1 MMQSHVQQRHLSAF
15 DFFRALFLLGVFFFH
30 LDRGHFPYGYLGVV
44 GFCCLAGFLSMRAL
58 VLEKE
63 GRLPARTIRKSLLSR
78 IGKLWPPLLLM
89 LVTVA
94 ILMVVFF
101 PAFLDN
107 FGQQLRSS
115 VLGYNNIWQII
126 HGESYFEGQGYLKP
140 LTHLWALSLEM
151 QFYLLFILFVRS
163 SYRKD
168 YKGFWICEFLLIS
181 VLSYA
186 ALLLFD
192 EPGMDPTRVYYGLD
206 TRLFSFTLGSAGAL
220 MAVNT
225 KVAEAEPEKRSSGH
239 HRDGVLLF
247 LTLLLIAAFF
257 LPVDNALMIRYG
269 LMIYSLLC
277 TAVLCLSC
285 RGGGLFEKIGR
296 WAPVAGLARRSYGLY
311 LWHFPFFALSE
322 RFLANVQMPLL
333 LFYAFEISGALFI
346 SELAYML
353 NDALSRQTSSRTKRT
368 SESASPIRSK
378 AEFPNGKKAVPDS
391 VGAGSLVGERNPLSR
406 PKLLQR
412 VLSLLLA
419 IVLLALPWQEVY
431 RLRGGEDFRRIEAQL
446 EERESI
452 LAEKRKGLREAAEGG
467 WGALSEA
474 EKTEEQQG
482 AEEGPAVKQNHENS
496 PLSGN
501 SEIRPGET
509 RKQPADGTRPEGGKP
524 GATTKKGQSALG
536 RKPTG
541 PNGRPLRGRLKL
553 PPRPKLSEEEKWAL
567 EAVEKD
573 ITAFA
578 EYGEAWKIDLKDF
591 ERYRHLPLS
600 MIGDSVSVIAGYA
613 IDPYLPGLYLDAK
626 SNRQTNE
633 AFTHY
638 QSLVQDKMLGEML
651 VMALGT
657 NGDIDE
663 DNLEEV
669 WKALDGKPML
679 LLTIV
684 LPYAGQEKER
694 NDALRHF
701 AKTHDQVWLVEWNR
715 YAKSHPEFFQ
725 EDAIHPS
732 TEGCKAFCQL
742 ITAKVMEVLRL
753 YEDSALLEIKKAS

>member
-1 MMQSHVQQRHLSAF
+1 MTQSHVQQRHLSAF

-63 GRLPARTIRKSLLSR
+63 GQLPARTIRKSLLSR

-107 FGQQLRSS
+107 FGLQLRSS

-239 HRDGVLLF
+239 RRDGVLLF

-353 NDALSRQTSSRTKRT
+353 NDALSR
-368 SESASPIRSK
+368 
-378 AEFPNGKKAVPDS
+378 
-391 VGAGSLVGERNPLSR
+391 

-446 EERESI
+446 QERESI

-467 WGALSEA
+467 RGALSEA

-496 PLSGN
+496 PLPGN

-524 GATTKKGQSALG
+524 GATAKKSQSAADS
-536 RKPTG
+536 KPTG
-541 PNGRPLRGRLKL
+541 PNGHPLRGRLKL
-553 PPRPKLSEEEKWAL
+553 PPKPELSEEEQWTL

-573 ITAFA
+573 ITAYA
-578 EYGEAWKIDLKDF
+578 EYGEPWKIDLKDF

-669 WKALDGKPML
+669 WKALDGRPML

-694 NDALRHF
+694 NNALRHF

>member
-168 YKGFWICEFLLIS
+168 YKAFWICEFLLIS
-181 VLSYA
+181 VLSYV

-192 EPGMDPTRVYYGLD
+192 EPGLDPTRVYYGLD

-220 MAVNT
+220 VAVN
-225 KVAEAEPEKRSSGH
+225 KKAAEAEPEKRSSSH
-239 HRDGVLLF
+239 RRDGVLLF

-277 TAVLCLSC
+277 TAALCLSC

-353 NDALSRQTSSRTKRT
+353 NDALSR
-368 SESASPIRSK
+368 
-378 AEFPNGKKAVPDS
+378 
-391 VGAGSLVGERNPLSR
+391 

-419 IVLLALPWQEVY
+419 IVLLTLPWQEVY

-446 EERESI
+446 EEQESI

-474 EKTEEQQG
+474 EKTEEQREE
-482 AEEGPAVKQNHENS
+482 EEGPAVKQNHENS

-509 RKQPADGTRPEGGKP
+509 RKQPADGTEPTEGKP
-524 GATTKKGQSALG
+524 AATAKQERPSPDS
-536 RKPTG
+536 KPTG

-753 YEDSALLEIKKAS
+753 YEDGALLEIKKAS

>member
-1 MMQSHVQQRHLSAF
+1 MTQSHVQQRHLSAF

-63 GRLPARTIRKSLLSR
+63 GQLPARTIRKSLLSR

-107 FGQQLRSS
+107 FGLQLRSS

-239 HRDGVLLF
+239 RRDGVLLF

-353 NDALSRQTSSRTKRT
+353 NDALSR
-368 SESASPIRSK
+368 
-378 AEFPNGKKAVPDS
+378 
-391 VGAGSLVGERNPLSR
+391 

-419 IVLLALPWQEVY
+419 IVLLTLPWQEVY

-482 AEEGPAVKQNHENS
+482 TEEGPAVKQNHENS
-496 PLSGN
+496 PLPGN

-509 RKQPADGTRPEGGKP
+509 RKQPADGTEPTEGKP
-524 GATTKKGQSALG
+524 AATAKHERPSPDS
-536 RKPTG
+536 KPTG
-541 PNGRPLRGRLKL
+541 PNGHPLRGRLKL
-553 PPRPKLSEEEKWAL
+553 PPKPELSEEEQWTL

-669 WKALDGKPML
+669 WKALDGRPML

>member
-1 MMQSHVQQRHLSAF
+1 MTQSHVQQRHLSAF

-63 GRLPARTIRKSLLSR
+63 GQLPARTIRKSLLSR

-107 FGQQLRSS
+107 FGLQLRSS

-239 HRDGVLLF
+239 RRDGVLLL

-353 NDALSRQTSSRTKRT
+353 NDALSR
-368 SESASPIRSK
+368 
-378 AEFPNGKKAVPDS
+378 
-391 VGAGSLVGERNPLSR
+391 

-446 EERESI
+446 QERESI

-467 WGALSEA
+467 RGALSEA

-753 YEDSALLEIKKAS
+753 YEDGALLEIKKAS

>member
-1 MMQSHVQQRHLSAF
+1 MTKSHVQQRHLSAF

-168 YKGFWICEFLLIS
+168 YKAFWICEFLLIS
-181 VLSYA
+181 VLSYV

-192 EPGMDPTRVYYGLD
+192 EPGLDPTRVYYGLD

-220 MAVNT
+220 VAVN
-225 KVAEAEPEKRSSGH
+225 KKAAEAEPEKRSSSH
-239 HRDGVLLF
+239 RRDGVLLF

-285 RGGGLFEKIGR
+285 RGGALFEKIGR

-446 EERESI
+446 AERESI
-452 LAEKRKGLREAAEGG
+452 LAEKQKGLREAAEGG
-467 WGALSEA
+467 LGALSEA
-474 EKTEEQQG
+474 DKTVEQKE
-482 AEEGPAVKQNHENS
+482 AEEGSAVKQNPENG
-496 PLSGN
+496 PLPGN

-638 QSLVQDKMLGEML
+638 QSLVKDKMLGEML

-753 YEDSALLEIKKAS
+753 YEDGALLEIKKAS

>member
-1 MMQSHVQQRHLSAF
+1 MTQSHVQQRHLSAF

-63 GRLPARTIRKSLLSR
+63 GQLPARTIRKSLLSR

-181 VLSYA
+181 VLSYV

-192 EPGMDPTRVYYGLD
+192 EPGLDPTRVYYGLD

-220 MAVNT
+220 MAVKT

-239 HRDGVLLF
+239 RRDGVLLF

-353 NDALSRQTSSRTKRT
+353 NDALSR
-368 SESASPIRSK
+368 
-378 AEFPNGKKAVPDS
+378 
-391 VGAGSLVGERNPLSR
+391 

-419 IVLLALPWQEVY
+419 IVLLTLPWQEVY

-482 AEEGPAVKQNHENS
+482 TEEGPAVKQNHENS
-496 PLSGN
+496 PLPGN

-509 RKQPADGTRPEGGKP
+509 RKQPADGTEPTEGKP
-524 GATTKKGQSALG
+524 AATAKHERPSPDS
-536 RKPTG
+536 KPTG
-541 PNGRPLRGRLKL
+541 PNGHPLRGRLKL
-553 PPRPKLSEEEKWAL
+553 PPKPELSEEEQWTL

-669 WKALDGKPML
+669 WKALDGRPML

>member
-107 FGQQLRSS
+107 FGLQLRSS

-168 YKGFWICEFLLIS
+168 YKAFWICEFLLIS
-181 VLSYA
+181 VLSYV

-192 EPGMDPTRVYYGLD
+192 EPGMDPTCVYYGLD

-239 HRDGVLLF
+239 RRDGVLLF
-247 LTLLLIAAFF
+247 LTFLLIAAFF

-277 TAVLCLSC
+277 TAALCLSC

-353 NDALSRQTSSRTKRT
+353 NDALSR
-368 SESASPIRSK
+368 
-378 AEFPNGKKAVPDS
+378 
-391 VGAGSLVGERNPLSR
+391 

-419 IVLLALPWQEVY
+419 IVLLTLPWQEVY

-446 EERESI
+446 EEQESI

-474 EKTEEQQG
+474 DKTVEQRE
-482 AEEGPAVKQNHENS
+482 AEEGSAVKQNHENS

-509 RKQPADGTRPEGGKP
+509 RKQPADGTEPTEGKP
-524 GATTKKGQSALG
+524 AATAKNVRSIPNS
-536 RKPTG
+536 KPTG
-541 PNGRPLRGRLKL
+541 PNGRPLRGSLKL
-553 PPRPKLSEEEKWAL
+553 PPKPELSEEEQWTL

-651 VMALGT
+651 VIALGT

-669 WKALDGKPML
+669 WKALDGRPML

>member
-107 FGQQLRSS
+107 FGLQLRSS

-239 HRDGVLLF
+239 RRDGVLLF

-353 NDALSRQTSSRTKRT
+353 NDALSR
-368 SESASPIRSK
+368 
-378 AEFPNGKKAVPDS
+378 
-391 VGAGSLVGERNPLSR
+391 

-446 EERESI
+446 QERESI

-467 WGALSEA
+467 RGALSEA

-496 PLSGN
+496 PLPGN

-509 RKQPADGTRPEGGKP
+509 RKQPVDGIEPKGVKP
-524 GATTKKGQSALG
+524 AATTKKRQSAPDS
-536 RKPTG
+536 KPTG
-541 PNGRPLRGRLKL
+541 PNGHPLRGRLKL
-553 PPRPKLSEEEKWAL
+553 PPKPELSEEEQWTL

-573 ITAFA
+573 IAAFA
-578 EYGEAWKIDLKDF
+578 EYGEPWKIDLKDF

-669 WKALDGKPML
+669 WKALDGRPML

>member
-107 FGQQLRSS
+107 FGLQLRSS

-220 MAVNT
+220 VAVN
-225 KVAEAEPEKRSSGH
+225 KKAAEAEPEKRSSSRR
-239 HRDGVLLF
+239 RDGLLLF

-353 NDALSRQTSSRTKRT
+353 NDALSR
-368 SESASPIRSK
+368 
-378 AEFPNGKKAVPDS
+378 
-391 VGAGSLVGERNPLSR
+391 

-446 EERESI
+446 AERESI

-467 WGALSEA
+467 RGALSEA

>member
-107 FGQQLRSS
+107 FGLQLRSS

-168 YKGFWICEFLLIS
+168 YKAFWICEFLLIS
-181 VLSYA
+181 ILSYV

-239 HRDGVLLF
+239 RRDGVLLF
-247 LTLLLIAAFF
+247 LTFLLIAAFF

-277 TAVLCLSC
+277 TAALCLSC

-296 WAPVAGLARRSYGLY
+296 WAPIAGLARRSYGLY

-353 NDALSRQTSSRTKRT
+353 NDALSR
-368 SESASPIRSK
+368 
-378 AEFPNGKKAVPDS
+378 
-391 VGAGSLVGERNPLSR
+391 

-419 IVLLALPWQEVY
+419 IVLLTLPWQEVY

-467 WGALSEA
+467 RGALSEA
-474 EKTEEQQG
+474 EKTEELQG

-509 RKQPADGTRPEGGKP
+509 RKQPADGTEPTEGKP
-524 GATTKKGQSALG
+524 AATAKNVRSIPNS
-536 RKPTG
+536 KPTG
-541 PNGRPLRGRLKL
+541 PNGHPLRGRLKL
-553 PPRPKLSEEEKWAL
+553 PPRPELSEEEQWTL

-578 EYGEAWKIDLKDF
+578 EYGEPWKIDLKDF

-669 WKALDGKPML
+669 WKALDGRPML

-694 NDALRHF
+694 NNALRHF

>member
-1 MMQSHVQQRHLSAF
+1 MTQSHVQQRHLSAF

-63 GRLPARTIRKSLLSR
+63 GQLPARTIRKSLLSR

-107 FGQQLRSS
+107 FGLQLRSS

-239 HRDGVLLF
+239 RRDGLLLF

-353 NDALSRQTSSRTKRT
+353 NDALSR
-368 SESASPIRSK
+368 
-378 AEFPNGKKAVPDS
+378 
-391 VGAGSLVGERNPLSR
+391 

-419 IVLLALPWQEVY
+419 IVLLTLPWQEVY

-446 EERESI
+446 AERESI

-467 WGALSEA
+467 WGALSVA
-474 EKTEEQQG
+474 DKTVEQRE
-482 AEEGPAVKQNHENS
+482 AEEGPAVKQNHENT

-524 GATTKKGQSALG
+524 GATAKKSQSAPDS
-536 RKPTG
+536 KPTG
-541 PNGRPLRGRLKL
+541 PNGHPLRGRLKL
-553 PPRPKLSEEEKWAL
+553 PPKPELSEEEQWTL

-753 YEDSALLEIKKAS
+753 YEDGALLEIKKAS

>member
-1 MMQSHVQQRHLSAF
+1 MTQSHVQQRHLSAF

-63 GRLPARTIRKSLLSR
+63 GQLPARTIRKSLLSR

-107 FGQQLRSS
+107 FGLQLRSS

-239 HRDGVLLF
+239 RRDGVLLF

-296 WAPVAGLARRSYGLY
+296 WAPVADLARRSYGLY

-353 NDALSRQTSSRTKRT
+353 NDALSR
-368 SESASPIRSK
+368 
-378 AEFPNGKKAVPDS
+378 
-391 VGAGSLVGERNPLSR
+391 

-419 IVLLALPWQEVY
+419 IVLLTLPWQEVY

-482 AEEGPAVKQNHENS
+482 TEEGPAVKQNHENS
-496 PLSGN
+496 PLPGN

-509 RKQPADGTRPEGGKP
+509 RKQPADGTEPTEGKP
-524 GATTKKGQSALG
+524 AATAKHERPSPDS
-536 RKPTG
+536 KPTG
-541 PNGRPLRGRLKL
+541 PNGHPLRGRLKL
-553 PPRPKLSEEEKWAL
+553 PPKPELSEEEQWTL

-669 WKALDGKPML
+669 WKALDGRPML

>member
-107 FGQQLRSS
+107 FGLQLRSS

-239 HRDGVLLF
+239 RRDGVLLF

-353 NDALSRQTSSRTKRT
+353 NDALSR
-368 SESASPIRSK
+368 
-378 AEFPNGKKAVPDS
+378 
-391 VGAGSLVGERNPLSR
+391 

-446 EERESI
+446 EERESV

-496 PLSGN
+496 PLPGN

-509 RKQPADGTRPEGGKP
+509 RKQPADGTEPTEGKP
-524 GATTKKGQSALG
+524 AATAKHERPSPDS
-536 RKPTG
+536 KPTG
-541 PNGRPLRGRLKL
+541 PNGHPLRGRLKL
-553 PPRPKLSEEEKWAL
+553 PPKPELSEEEQWTL

-578 EYGEAWKIDLKDF
+578 EYGEPWKIDLKDF

-669 WKALDGKPML
+669 WKALDGRPML

>member
-1 MMQSHVQQRHLSAF
+1 
-15 DFFRALFLLGVFFFH
+15 
-30 LDRGHFPYGYLGVV
+30 
-44 GFCCLAGFLSMRAL
+44 MRAL

-63 GRLPARTIRKSLLSR
+63 GQLPARTIRKSLLSR

-107 FGQQLRSS
+107 FGLQLRSS

-239 HRDGVLLF
+239 RRDGVLLF

-353 NDALSRQTSSRTKRT
+353 NDALSR
-368 SESASPIRSK
+368 
-378 AEFPNGKKAVPDS
+378 
-391 VGAGSLVGERNPLSR
+391 

-419 IVLLALPWQEVY
+419 IVLLTLPWQEVY
-431 RLRGGEDFRRIEAQL
+431 RLRGGGDFRRIEAQL

-482 AEEGPAVKQNHENS
+482 TEEGPAVKQNHENS
-496 PLSGN
+496 PLPGN

-509 RKQPADGTRPEGGKP
+509 RKQPADGTEPTEGKP
-524 GATTKKGQSALG
+524 AATAKHERPSPDS
-536 RKPTG
+536 KPTG
-541 PNGRPLRGRLKL
+541 PNGHPLRGRLKL
-553 PPRPKLSEEEKWAL
+553 PPKPELSEEEQWTL

-669 WKALDGKPML
+669 WKALDGRPML

>member
-1 MMQSHVQQRHLSAF
+1 MTQSHVQQRHLSAF

-63 GRLPARTIRKSLLSR
+63 GQLPARTIRKSLLSR

-163 SYRKD
+163 NYRKD

-225 KVAEAEPEKRSSGH
+225 KVAEAEPEKRSYGH
-239 HRDGVLLF
+239 RRDGVLLF

-285 RGGGLFEKIGR
+285 RGGGLFDKLGR

-353 NDALSRQTSSRTKRT
+353 NDALSR
-368 SESASPIRSK
+368 
-378 AEFPNGKKAVPDS
+378 
-391 VGAGSLVGERNPLSR
+391 

-419 IVLLALPWQEVY
+419 IVLLTLPWQEVY

-524 GATTKKGQSALG
+524 GATAKKSQSAPDS
-536 RKPTG
+536 KPTG
-541 PNGRPLRGRLKL
+541 PNGHPLRGRLKL
-553 PPRPKLSEEEKWAL
+553 PPKPELSEEEQWTL

>member
-1 MMQSHVQQRHLSAF
+1 MTQSHVQQRHLSAF

-63 GRLPARTIRKSLLSR
+63 GQLPSRTIRKSLLSR

-163 SYRKD
+163 SYRKN
-168 YKGFWICEFLLIS
+168 YKAFWICEFLLIS
-181 VLSYA
+181 VLSYV

-192 EPGMDPTRVYYGLD
+192 EPGLDPTRVYYGLD

-220 MAVNT
+220 VAVN
-225 KVAEAEPEKRSSGH
+225 KKAAEAEPEKRSSSRR
-239 HRDGVLLF
+239 RDGVLLF
-247 LTLLLIAAFF
+247 LTFLLIAAFF

-277 TAVLCLSC
+277 TAALCLSC
-285 RGGGLFEKIGR
+285 RGGGLFDKLGR

-353 NDALSRQTSSRTKRT
+353 NDALSR
-368 SESASPIRSK
+368 
-378 AEFPNGKKAVPDS
+378 
-391 VGAGSLVGERNPLSR
+391 L
-406 PKLLQR
+406 KLLQR

-419 IVLLALPWQEVY
+419 IVLLILPWQEVY

-446 EERESI
+446 QERESI

-467 WGALSEA
+467 RGALSEA

-496 PLSGN
+496 PLPGN

-509 RKQPADGTRPEGGKP
+509 RKQPVDGIEPKGVKP
-524 GATTKKGQSALG
+524 AATTKKRQSAPDS
-536 RKPTG
+536 KPTG
-541 PNGRPLRGRLKL
+541 PNGHPLRGRLKL
-553 PPRPKLSEEEKWAL
+553 PPKPELSEEEQWTL

-573 ITAFA
+573 IAAFA
-578 EYGEAWKIDLKDF
+578 EYGEPWKIDLKDF

-669 WKALDGKPML
+669 WKALDGRPML

-753 YEDSALLEIKKAS
+753 YEDSDMLEIKKAS

>member
-163 SYRKD
+163 NYRKD

-181 VLSYA
+181 VLSYV

-192 EPGMDPTRVYYGLD
+192 EPGLDPTRVYYGLD

-220 MAVNT
+220 VAVNT

-239 HRDGVLLF
+239 RRDGVLIF

-353 NDALSRQTSSRTKRT
+353 NDALSR
-368 SESASPIRSK
+368 
-378 AEFPNGKKAVPDS
+378 
-391 VGAGSLVGERNPLSR
+391 L
-406 PKLLQR
+406 KLLQR

-419 IVLLALPWQEVY
+419 IVLLILPWQEVY

-496 PLSGN
+496 PLPGN

-509 RKQPADGTRPEGGKP
+509 RKQPVDGIEPKGVKP
-524 GATTKKGQSALG
+524 AATTKKRQSAPDS
-536 RKPTG
+536 KPTG
-541 PNGRPLRGRLKL
+541 PNGHPLRERLKL
-553 PPRPKLSEEEKWAL
+553 PPKPELSEEEQWTL

-578 EYGEAWKIDLKDF
+578 EYGEPWKIDLKDF

-669 WKALDGKPML
+669 WKALDGRPML

>member
-1 MMQSHVQQRHLSAF
+1 MTQSHVQQRHLSAF

-63 GRLPARTIRKSLLSR
+63 GQLPARTIRKSLLSR

-107 FGQQLRSS
+107 FGLQLRSS

-168 YKGFWICEFLLIS
+168 YKGFWICELLLIS

-239 HRDGVLLF
+239 RRDGLLLF

-285 RGGGLFEKIGR
+285 RGGGLFDKLGR

-353 NDALSRQTSSRTKRT
+353 NDALSR
-368 SESASPIRSK
+368 
-378 AEFPNGKKAVPDS
+378 
-391 VGAGSLVGERNPLSR
+391 

-446 EERESI
+446 AERESI
-452 LAEKRKGLREAAEGG
+452 LAEKQKGLREAAEGG

-501 SEIRPGET
+501 GEIRPGET

-669 WKALDGKPML
+669 WKALDGRPML

-694 NDALRHF
+694 NNALRHF

>member
-1 MMQSHVQQRHLSAF
+1 MTQSHVQQRHLSAF

-63 GRLPARTIRKSLLSR
+63 GQLPARTIRKSLLSR

-168 YKGFWICEFLLIS
+168 YKAFWICEFLLIS
-181 VLSYA
+181 VLSYV

-239 HRDGVLLF
+239 RRDGVLLF

-257 LPVDNALMIRYG
+257 FPVDNALMIRYG

-353 NDALSRQTSSRTKRT
+353 NDALSR
-368 SESASPIRSK
+368 
-378 AEFPNGKKAVPDS
+378 
-391 VGAGSLVGERNPLSR
+391 

-419 IVLLALPWQEVY
+419 IVLLTLPWQEVY

-467 WGALSEA
+467 RGALSEA

-496 PLSGN
+496 PLPGN

-524 GATTKKGQSALG
+524 GATAKKSQSAAAS
-536 RKPTG
+536 KPTG
-541 PNGRPLRGRLKL
+541 PNGHPLRGSLKL
-553 PPRPKLSEEEKWAL
+553 PARPKLSEEEKWAL

-613 IDPYLPGLYLDAK
+613 MDPYLPGLYLDAK

-669 WKALDGKPML
+669 WKALDGRPML

>member
-1 MMQSHVQQRHLSAF
+1 MTQSHVQQRHLSAF

-63 GRLPARTIRKSLLSR
+63 GQLPARTIRKSLLSR

-107 FGQQLRSS
+107 FGLQLRSS

-239 HRDGVLLF
+239 RRDGVLLF

-322 RFLANVQMPLL
+322 RFLANVQIPLL
-333 LFYAFEISGALFI
+333 LFYSFEISGALFI

-419 IVLLALPWQEVY
+419 IVLLTLPWQEVY

-467 WGALSEA
+467 RGALSEA
-474 EKTEEQQG
+474 EKTEELQG

-509 RKQPADGTRPEGGKP
+509 RKQPADGTEPTEGKP
-524 GATTKKGQSALG
+524 AATAKNVRSIPDS
-536 RKPTG
+536 KPTG
-541 PNGRPLRGRLKL
+541 PNGHPLRGRLKL
-553 PPRPKLSEEEKWAL
+553 PPKPELSEEEQWTL

-715 YAKSHPEFFQ
+715 YAKSHPVFFQ

>member
-168 YKGFWICEFLLIS
+168 YKAFWICEFLLIS
-181 VLSYA
+181 VLSYV

-192 EPGMDPTRVYYGLD
+192 EPGLDPTRVYYGLD

-239 HRDGVLLF
+239 RRDGVLLF

-353 NDALSRQTSSRTKRT
+353 NDALSR
-368 SESASPIRSK
+368 
-378 AEFPNGKKAVPDS
+378 
-391 VGAGSLVGERNPLSR
+391 

-419 IVLLALPWQEVY
+419 IVLLTLPWQEVY

-482 AEEGPAVKQNHENS
+482 TEEGPAVKQNHENS
-496 PLSGN
+496 PLPGN

-509 RKQPADGTRPEGGKP
+509 RKQPADGTEPTEGKP
-524 GATTKKGQSALG
+524 AATAKHERPSPDS
-536 RKPTG
+536 KPTG
-541 PNGRPLRGRLKL
+541 PNGHPLRGRLKL
-553 PPRPKLSEEEKWAL
+553 PPKPELSEEEQWTL

-669 WKALDGKPML
+669 WKALDGRPML

>member
-1 MMQSHVQQRHLSAF
+1 MTKSHVQQRHLSAF

-168 YKGFWICEFLLIS
+168 YKAFWICEFLLIS

-220 MAVNT
+220 VAVN
-225 KVAEAEPEKRSSGH
+225 KKAAEAEPEKRSSSH
-239 HRDGVLLF
+239 RRDGVLLF

-353 NDALSRQTSSRTKRT
+353 NDALSR
-368 SESASPIRSK
+368 
-378 AEFPNGKKAVPDS
+378 
-391 VGAGSLVGERNPLSR
+391 
-406 PKLLQR
+406 PKFLQR

-446 EERESI
+446 AERESI

-467 WGALSEA
+467 LGALSEA
-474 EKTEEQQG
+474 DKTVEQRE
-482 AEEGPAVKQNHENS
+482 AEEGSAVKQNPENG
-496 PLSGN
+496 PLPGN

-567 EAVEKD
+567 EVVEKD

>member
-1 MMQSHVQQRHLSAF
+1 MTQSHVQQRHLSAF

-63 GRLPARTIRKSLLSR
+63 GQLPARTIRKSLLSR

-107 FGQQLRSS
+107 FGLQLRSS

-239 HRDGVLLF
+239 RRDGVLLF

-353 NDALSRQTSSRTKRT
+353 NDALSR
-368 SESASPIRSK
+368 
-378 AEFPNGKKAVPDS
+378 
-391 VGAGSLVGERNPLSR
+391 

-446 EERESI
+446 QERESI

-467 WGALSEA
+467 RGALSEA

-496 PLSGN
+496 PLPGN

-524 GATTKKGQSALG
+524 GATAKKSQSAADS
-536 RKPTG
+536 KPTG
-541 PNGRPLRGRLKL
+541 PNGHPLRGRLKL
-553 PPRPKLSEEEKWAL
+553 PPKPELSEEEQWTL

-573 ITAFA
+573 ITAYA
-578 EYGEAWKIDLKDF
+578 EYGEPWKIDLKDF

-669 WKALDGKPML
+669 WKALDGRPML

-694 NDALRHF
+694 NNALRHF

-742 ITAKVMEVLRL
+742 ITAKVVEVLRL

>member
-1 MMQSHVQQRHLSAF
+1 MTQSHVQQRHLSAF

-63 GRLPARTIRKSLLSR
+63 GQLPARTIRKSLLSR
-78 IGKLWPPLLLM
+78 IEKLWPPLLLM

-107 FGQQLRSS
+107 FGLQLRSS

-220 MAVNT
+220 VAVDT
-225 KVAEAEPEKRSSGH
+225 KVVEAEPEKRSSVH
-239 HRDGVLLF
+239 RRDGVLLF

-285 RGGGLFEKIGR
+285 RGGGLFDKLGR

-353 NDALSRQTSSRTKRT
+353 NDALSR
-368 SESASPIRSK
+368 
-378 AEFPNGKKAVPDS
+378 
-391 VGAGSLVGERNPLSR
+391 
-406 PKLLQR
+406 PKFLQR

-419 IVLLALPWQEVY
+419 IVLLTLPWQEVY

-446 EERESI
+446 QERESI

-467 WGALSEA
+467 RGALSEA

-496 PLSGN
+496 PLPGS

-509 RKQPADGTRPEGGKP
+509 RKQPADGIEPKGEKP
-524 GATTKKGQSALG
+524 AATTKKRQSAPDS
-536 RKPTG
+536 KPTG
-541 PNGRPLRGRLKL
+541 PNGHPLRGRLKL
-553 PPRPKLSEEEKWAL
+553 PPKPELSEEEQWTL

-578 EYGEAWKIDLKDF
+578 EYGEPWKIDLKDF

-613 IDPYLPGLYLDAK
+613 MDPYLPGLYLDAK

-663 DNLEEV
+663 ENLEEV
-669 WKALDGKPML
+669 WKALDGRPML

-753 YEDSALLEIKKAS
+753 YEDGALLEIKKAS

>member
-1 MMQSHVQQRHLSAF
+1 MTQSHVQQRHLSAF

-63 GRLPARTIRKSLLSR
+63 GQLPARTIRKSLLSR

-168 YKGFWICEFLLIS
+168 YKAFWICEFLLIS
-181 VLSYA
+181 VLSYV

-239 HRDGVLLF
+239 RRDGVLLF

-353 NDALSRQTSSRTKRT
+353 NDALSR
-368 SESASPIRSK
+368 
-378 AEFPNGKKAVPDS
+378 
-391 VGAGSLVGERNPLSR
+391 

-419 IVLLALPWQEVY
+419 IVLLTLPWQEVY

-524 GATTKKGQSALG
+524 GATAKKSQSAADS
-536 RKPTG
+536 KPTG
-541 PNGRPLRGRLKL
+541 PNGHPLRGSLKL
-553 PPRPKLSEEEKWAL
+553 PARPKLSEEEKWAL

-669 WKALDGKPML
+669 WKALDGRPML

-742 ITAKVMEVLRL
+742 ITAKVVEVLRL

>member
-1 MMQSHVQQRHLSAF
+1 MTKSHVQQRHLSAF

-107 FGQQLRSS
+107 FGLQLRSS

-239 HRDGVLLF
+239 RRDGVLLF

-353 NDALSRQTSSRTKRT
+353 NDALSR
-368 SESASPIRSK
+368 
-378 AEFPNGKKAVPDS
+378 
-391 VGAGSLVGERNPLSR
+391 

-419 IVLLALPWQEVY
+419 IVLLTLPWQEVY

-482 AEEGPAVKQNHENS
+482 TEEGPAVKQNHENS
-496 PLSGN
+496 PLPGN

-509 RKQPADGTRPEGGKP
+509 RKQPADGTEPTEGKP
-524 GATTKKGQSALG
+524 AATAKHERPSPDS
-536 RKPTG
+536 KPTG
-541 PNGRPLRGRLKL
+541 PNGHPLRGRLKL
-553 PPRPKLSEEEKWAL
+553 PPKPELSEEEQWTL

-669 WKALDGKPML
+669 WKALDGRPML

>member
-220 MAVNT
+220 IAVNT

-239 HRDGVLLF
+239 RRDGLLLF

-353 NDALSRQTSSRTKRT
+353 NDALSR
-368 SESASPIRSK
+368 
-378 AEFPNGKKAVPDS
+378 
-391 VGAGSLVGERNPLSR
+391 

-446 EERESI
+446 AERESI
-452 LAEKRKGLREAAEGG
+452 LAEKQKGLREAAEGG

-474 EKTEEQQG
+474 EKTDEQQG

-524 GATTKKGQSALG
+524 GATAKKSQSAPDS
-536 RKPTG
+536 KPTG

-701 AKTHDQVWLVEWNR
+701 AKTHDKVWLVEWNR

>member
-107 FGQQLRSS
+107 FGLQLRSS

-168 YKGFWICEFLLIS
+168 YKAFWICEFLLIS
-181 VLSYA
+181 ILSYV

-239 HRDGVLLF
+239 RRDGVLLF
-247 LTLLLIAAFF
+247 LTFLLIAAFF

-277 TAVLCLSC
+277 TAALCLSC

-353 NDALSRQTSSRTKRT
+353 NDALSR
-368 SESASPIRSK
+368 
-378 AEFPNGKKAVPDS
+378 
-391 VGAGSLVGERNPLSR
+391 

-431 RLRGGEDFRRIEAQL
+431 RLRGGDDFRRIEAQL

-509 RKQPADGTRPEGGKP
+509 RKQPADGTEPTEGKP
-524 GATTKKGQSALG
+524 AATAKNVRSIPNS
-536 RKPTG
+536 KPTG

-553 PPRPKLSEEEKWAL
+553 PPRPRLSEEEKWAL

-578 EYGEAWKIDLKDF
+578 EYGEAWKIDLKVF

-753 YEDSALLEIKKAS
+753 YEDGALLEIKKAS

>member
-1 MMQSHVQQRHLSAF
+1 MTQSHVQQRHLSAF

-63 GRLPARTIRKSLLSR
+63 GQLPARTIRKSLLSR

-107 FGQQLRSS
+107 FGLQLRSS

-239 HRDGVLLF
+239 RRDGVLLF

-353 NDALSRQTSSRTKRT
+353 NDALSR
-368 SESASPIRSK
+368 
-378 AEFPNGKKAVPDS
+378 
-391 VGAGSLVGERNPLSR
+391 

-419 IVLLALPWQEVY
+419 IVLLTLPWQEVY

-482 AEEGPAVKQNHENS
+482 TEEGPAVKQNHENS
-496 PLSGN
+496 PLPGN

-509 RKQPADGTRPEGGKP
+509 RKQPADGTEPTEGKP
-524 GATTKKGQSALG
+524 AATAKHERPSPDS
-536 RKPTG
+536 KPTG
-541 PNGRPLRGRLKL
+541 PNGHPLRGRLKL
-553 PPRPKLSEEEKWAL
+553 PPKPELSEEEQWTL

-669 WKALDGKPML
+669 WKALDGRPML

-694 NDALRHF
+694 NNALRHF

-715 YAKSHPEFFQ
+715 YAKSHPDFFQ

>member
-1 MMQSHVQQRHLSAF
+1 MTQSHVQQRHLSAF

-63 GRLPARTIRKSLLSR
+63 GQLPARTIRKSLLSR

-107 FGQQLRSS
+107 FGLQLRSS

-239 HRDGVLLF
+239 RRDGLLLF

-296 WAPVAGLARRSYGLY
+296 WAPIAGLARRSYGLY

-353 NDALSRQTSSRTKRT
+353 NDALSR
-368 SESASPIRSK
+368 
-378 AEFPNGKKAVPDS
+378 
-391 VGAGSLVGERNPLSR
+391 

-419 IVLLALPWQEVY
+419 IVLLTLPWQEVY

-467 WGALSEA
+467 RGALSEA
-474 EKTEEQQG
+474 EKTEELQG

-509 RKQPADGTRPEGGKP
+509 RKQPADGTEPTEGKP
-524 GATTKKGQSALG
+524 AATAKNVRSIPNS
-536 RKPTG
+536 KPTG
-541 PNGRPLRGRLKL
+541 PNGHPLRGRLKL
-553 PPRPKLSEEEKWAL
+553 PPRPELSEEEQWTL

-578 EYGEAWKIDLKDF
+578 EYGEPWKIDLKDF

-669 WKALDGKPML
+669 WKALDGRPML

-694 NDALRHF
+694 NNALRHF

>member
-353 NDALSRQTSSRTKRT
+353 NDALSR
-368 SESASPIRSK
+368 
-378 AEFPNGKKAVPDS
+378 
-391 VGAGSLVGERNPLSR
+391 

-446 EERESI
+446 QEQESI

-482 AEEGPAVKQNHENS
+482 TEEGPAVKLNHENS
-496 PLSGN
+496 PLPGN

-509 RKQPADGTRPEGGKP
+509 RKQPADGTEPTEGKP
-524 GATTKKGQSALG
+524 AATAKHERPSPDS
-536 RKPTG
+536 KPTG
-541 PNGRPLRGRLKL
+541 PNGHPLRGRLKL
-553 PPRPKLSEEEKWAL
+553 PPKPELSEEEQWTL

-669 WKALDGKPML
+669 WKALDGRPML

>member
-107 FGQQLRSS
+107 FGLQLRSS

-168 YKGFWICEFLLIS
+168 YKAFWICEFLLIS
-181 VLSYA
+181 ILSYV

-239 HRDGVLLF
+239 RRDGVLLF
-247 LTLLLIAAFF
+247 LTFLLIAAFF

-277 TAVLCLSC
+277 TAALCLSC

-353 NDALSRQTSSRTKRT
+353 NDAL
-368 SESASPIRSK
+368 P
-378 AEFPNGKKAVPDS
+378 
-391 VGAGSLVGERNPLSR
+391 R

-431 RLRGGEDFRRIEAQL
+431 RLRGGDDFRRIEAQL

-509 RKQPADGTRPEGGKP
+509 RKQPADGTEPTEGKP
-524 GATTKKGQSALG
+524 AATAKNVRSIPNS
-536 RKPTG
+536 KPTG

-553 PPRPKLSEEEKWAL
+553 PPRPRLSEEEKWAL

-578 EYGEAWKIDLKDF
+578 EYGEAWKIDLKVF

-669 WKALDGKPML
+669 WKALDGRPML

-694 NDALRHF
+694 NNALRHF

>member
-1 MMQSHVQQRHLSAF
+1 MTQSHVQQRHLSAF

-63 GRLPARTIRKSLLSR
+63 GQLPARTIRKSLLSR

-168 YKGFWICEFLLIS
+168 YKAFWICEFLLIS
-181 VLSYA
+181 VLSYV

-239 HRDGVLLF
+239 RRDGVLLF

-257 LPVDNALMIRYG
+257 FPVDNALMIRYG

-353 NDALSRQTSSRTKRT
+353 NDALSR
-368 SESASPIRSK
+368 
-378 AEFPNGKKAVPDS
+378 
-391 VGAGSLVGERNPLSR
+391 

-419 IVLLALPWQEVY
+419 IVLLTLPWQEVY

-467 WGALSEA
+467 RGALSEA

-496 PLSGN
+496 PLPGN

-524 GATTKKGQSALG
+524 AATAKNVRSIPNS
-536 RKPTG
+536 KPTG
-541 PNGRPLRGRLKL
+541 PNGHPLRGSLKL
-553 PPRPKLSEEEKWAL
+553 PARPKLSEEEKWAL

-613 IDPYLPGLYLDAK
+613 MDPYLPGLYLDAK

-669 WKALDGKPML
+669 WKALDGRPML

>member
-63 GRLPARTIRKSLLSR
+63 GRLPARTIRKCLLSR

-115 VLGYNNIWQII
+115 VLEYNNIWQII

-239 HRDGVLLF
+239 RRDGVLLF

-353 NDALSRQTSSRTKRT
+353 NDALSRQTSTRTKRMG
-368 SESASPIRSK
+368 ESASPIRSK
-378 AEFPNGKKAVPDS
+378 AEFPNGKKTVPDT
-391 VGAGSLVGERNPLSR
+391 VGAGSLVGERSALSR

-446 EERESI
+446 QERESI

-467 WGALSEA
+467 RGALSEA

-496 PLSGN
+496 PLPGN

-509 RKQPADGTRPEGGKP
+509 RKQPVDGIEPKGVKP
-524 GATTKKGQSALG
+524 AATTKKRQSAPDS
-536 RKPTG
+536 KPTG
-541 PNGRPLRGRLKL
+541 PNGHPLRGRLKL
-553 PPRPKLSEEEKWAL
+553 PPKPELSEEEQWTL

-573 ITAFA
+573 IAAFA
-578 EYGEAWKIDLKDF
+578 EYGEPWKIDLKDF

-669 WKALDGKPML
+669 WKALDGRPML

>member
-1 MMQSHVQQRHLSAF
+1 MTQSHVQQRHLSAF

-63 GRLPARTIRKSLLSR
+63 GQLPARTIRKSLLSR

-107 FGQQLRSS
+107 FGLQLRSS

-168 YKGFWICEFLLIS
+168 YKGFWICELLLIS

-239 HRDGVLLF
+239 RRDGLLLF

-285 RGGGLFEKIGR
+285 RGGGLFDKLGR

-353 NDALSRQTSSRTKRT
+353 NDALSR
-368 SESASPIRSK
+368 
-378 AEFPNGKKAVPDS
+378 
-391 VGAGSLVGERNPLSR
+391 

-446 EERESI
+446 QERESI

-467 WGALSEA
+467 RGALSEA

-524 GATTKKGQSALG
+524 GATAKKSQSAPDS
-536 RKPTG
+536 KPTG
-541 PNGRPLRGRLKL
+541 PNGHPLRGRLKL
-553 PPRPKLSEEEKWAL
+553 PARPKLSEEEKWAL

-578 EYGEAWKIDLKDF
+578 EYGEPWKIDLKDF

>member
-63 GRLPARTIRKSLLSR
+63 GRLPARTIRKCLLSR

-107 FGQQLRSS
+107 FGLQLRSS

-239 HRDGVLLF
+239 RRDGVLLF

-419 IVLLALPWQEVY
+419 IVLLILPWQEVY

-496 PLSGN
+496 PLPGN

-509 RKQPADGTRPEGGKP
+509 RKQPVDGIEPKGVKP
-524 GATTKKGQSALG
+524 AAATKKRQSAPDS
-536 RKPTG
+536 KPTG
-541 PNGRPLRGRLKL
+541 PNGYPLRGRLKL
-553 PPRPKLSEEEKWAL
+553 PPKPELSEEEQWTL

-573 ITAFA
+573 IAAFA
-578 EYGEAWKIDLKDF
+578 EYGEPWKIDLKDF

-669 WKALDGKPML
+669 WKALDGRPML

>member
-1 MMQSHVQQRHLSAF
+1 MTQSHVQQRHLSAF

-63 GRLPARTIRKSLLSR
+63 GQLPARTIRKSLLSR
-78 IGKLWPPLLLM
+78 IEKLWPPLLLM

-107 FGQQLRSS
+107 FGLQLRSS

-239 HRDGVLLF
+239 RRDGVLLF

-353 NDALSRQTSSRTKRT
+353 NDALSR
-368 SESASPIRSK
+368 
-378 AEFPNGKKAVPDS
+378 
-391 VGAGSLVGERNPLSR
+391 

-419 IVLLALPWQEVY
+419 IVLLTLPWQEVY

-482 AEEGPAVKQNHENS
+482 TEEGPAVKQNHENS
-496 PLSGN
+496 PLPGN

-509 RKQPADGTRPEGGKP
+509 RKQPADGTEPTEGKP
-524 GATTKKGQSALG
+524 AATAKHERPSPDS
-536 RKPTG
+536 KPTG
-541 PNGRPLRGRLKL
+541 PNGHPLRGRLKL
-553 PPRPKLSEEEKWAL
+553 PPKPELSEEEQWTL

-669 WKALDGKPML
+669 WKALDGRPML

-725 EDAIHPS
+725 EDAIHPA

>member
-1 MMQSHVQQRHLSAF
+1 MTKSHVQQRHLSAF

-63 GRLPARTIRKSLLSR
+63 GQLPARTIRKSLLSR

-107 FGQQLRSS
+107 FGLQLRSS

-239 HRDGVLLF
+239 RRDGVLLF

-353 NDALSRQTSSRTKRT
+353 NDALSR
-368 SESASPIRSK
+368 
-378 AEFPNGKKAVPDS
+378 
-391 VGAGSLVGERNPLSR
+391 

-419 IVLLALPWQEVY
+419 IVLLTLPWQEVY

-482 AEEGPAVKQNHENS
+482 TEEGPAVKQNHENS
-496 PLSGN
+496 PLPGN

-509 RKQPADGTRPEGGKP
+509 RKQPADGTEPTEGKP
-524 GATTKKGQSALG
+524 AATAKHERPSPDS
-536 RKPTG
+536 KPTG
-541 PNGRPLRGRLKL
+541 PNGHPLRGRLKL
-553 PPRPKLSEEEKWAL
+553 PPKPELSEEEQWTL

-669 WKALDGKPML
+669 WKALDGRPML